1 MYFIRN
7 IGVHDQ
13 YLTLYMLRFNDF
25 NTYYH
30 ISTTMYSL
38 WSKQEP
44 HINRYGQAVICSA
57 SRLCGYIIIRNVFI
71 KHFLMIF
78 CWFVGFW
85 GFCFNL

>member
-44 HINRYGQAVICSA
+44 HIN
-57 SRLCGYIIIRNVFI
+57 
-71 KHFLMIF
+71 
-78 CWFVGFW
+78 
-85 GFCFNL
+85 